1 MPNEADSK
9 ILHVAVVGGSMGGL
23 TTALLLRDLGHDVDV
38 FERAT
43 GELTGFGAGIVAHE
57 VSTRYFV
64 QRSSSWLAQTTV
76 HVPSHRLLD
85 GSGALLWD
93 YPVAYRFVSWGS
105 LYRALLSEFGRERY
119 HQGAALVGFSQ
130 DGDGVDLRFASG
142 QKSRY
147 DLLVL
152 ADGLLSTG
160 RQRLF
165 PGVEPVY
172 SGYVAWRGTVAERDI
187 PARVL
192 QQIDDTITYVLIPN
206 SHILVYPIPGGDNRV
221 DRGYRSWNFV
231 WYRNVD
237 KGAALDELMTDR
249 DGYPHSAS
257 LRPGRVQDRYV
268 HELKEHAMAALPQEA
283 ATIVTATEHP
293 FIQAVMDVESPAMA
307 LGRVCILGDAAFVAR
322 PHAAAGTAKAAEN
335 AWTLAEA
342 IATVQGDLPDVL
354 QSWSAQQTALGS
366 SLVARSR
373 HMGEGSQFRCDWRP
387 GDPGL
392 RFGLYEPGD
401 SCSWTRVT
409 RSPAPTTSPEED
421 GAQGGRAVARP
432 FNAKSSPRG
441 SRR

>member
-1 MPNEADSK
+1 MPSMSSKPDSK
-9 ILHVAVVGGSMGGL
+9 TLRVAIVGGSMGGL
-23 TTALLLRDLGHDVDV
+23 TTALLLRDLGHEVDV

-64 QRSSSWLAQTTV
+64 QRSSNWLAQTTV
-76 HVPSHRLLD
+76 HVPSHRFLD
-85 GSGALLWD
+85 ASGAVLWD

-105 LYRALLSEFGRERY
+105 LYRALLGEFGRTRY

-130 DGDGVDLRFASG
+130 DGDGVDLRFANG
-142 QKSRY
+142 QESRY

-165 PGVEPVY
+165 PGAEPVY

-187 PARVL
+187 PAHVL
-192 QQIDDTITYVLIPN
+192 ERFDDTITYVLVPN
-206 SHILVYPIPGGDNRV
+206 SHILVYPIPGSDNRV
-221 DRGYRSWNFV
+221 DRGHRSWNFV

-237 KGAALDELMTDR
+237 RGAQFDELMTDR

-257 LRPGRVQDRYV
+257 LRPGRVQDRFV
-268 HELKEHAMAALPQEA
+268 RELKALAVATLPHDV
-283 ATIVTATEHP
+283 ATIVTGTEQP

-307 LGRVCILGDAAFVAR
+307 VGRVCILGDAAFVAR

-342 IATVQGDLPDVL
+342 IASVEGDLRDAL
-354 QSWSAQQTALGS
+354 QRWSAHQTALGS

-392 RFGLYEPGD
+392 RFGLYEAGD
-401 SCSWTRVT
+401 SCTWTRAT
-409 RSPAPTTSPEED
+409 RPAAAAAPRVKG
-421 GAQGGRAVARP
+421 GAQ
-432 FNAKSSPRG
+432 N
-441 SRR
+441 

>member
-1 MPNEADSK
+1 
-9 ILHVAVVGGSMGGL
+9 MGGL

-57 VSTRYFV
+57 VSTRYFS
-64 QRSSSWLAQTTV
+64 QHSSSWLAQTTV
-76 HVPSHRLLD
+76 HVPSHRILD
-85 GSGALLWD
+85 SSGALLWD

-105 LYRALLSEFGRERY
+105 LYRALLGEFGRERY

-130 DGDGVDLRFASG
+130 NGDGVDLRFASG
-142 QKSRY
+142 QESHY

-187 PARVL
+187 PARIL
-192 QQIDDTITYVLIPN
+192 QRIDDAITYVLVPN
-206 SHILVYPIPGGDNRV
+206 SHILVYPIPGSDNRV
-221 DRGYRSWNFV
+221 ERGRRSWNFV

-237 KGAALDELMTDR
+237 KGAALEELMTDR

-268 HELKEHAMAALPQEA
+268 RELKEVAA
-283 ATIVTATEHP
+283 ATLPRDVAAVVTATEHP

-307 LGRVCILGDAAFVAR
+307 VGCVCILGDAAFVAR

-342 IATVQGDLPDVL
+342 IRSGAGDLPDAL
-354 QSWSAQQTALGS
+354 QRWSTHQTALGS

-401 SCSWTRVT
+401 SCNWSRET
-409 RSPAPTTSPEED
+409 RSAAAAIP
-421 GAQGGRAVARP
+421 R
-432 FNAKSSPRG
+432 AKSSA
-441 SRR
+441 RR